1 MKLPN
6 ADRAFVDVVK
16 LRDYSLNTEHEEGKH
31 KARVFADALGL
42 QSDDA
47 AWLRQKLLNI
57 AKSEGCRTGKSTD
70 YGQRYVIDFELIRE
84 GKMARLRSA
93 WIIRKGRGLP
103 SISNMLCD
111 MSIAMPNT
119 PLRLLD
125 VVALLVDKPEERLV
139 TGQVG
144 TVVELLGPDIYEVE
158 FLDSKGHTI
167 AVTELKRA
175 ELLLLQHEPVM
186 A

>member
-1 MKLPN
+1 
-6 ADRAFVDVVK
+6 
-16 LRDYSLNTEHEEGKH
+16 
-31 KARVFADALGL
+31 
-42 QSDDA
+42 
-47 AWLRQKLLNI
+47 
-57 AKSEGCRTGKSTD
+57 
-70 YGQRYVIDFELIRE
+70 
-84 GKMARLRSA
+84 
-93 WIIRKGRGLP
+93 
-103 SISNMLCD
+103 MLCD
-111 MSIAMPNT
+111 ISIAMPNT